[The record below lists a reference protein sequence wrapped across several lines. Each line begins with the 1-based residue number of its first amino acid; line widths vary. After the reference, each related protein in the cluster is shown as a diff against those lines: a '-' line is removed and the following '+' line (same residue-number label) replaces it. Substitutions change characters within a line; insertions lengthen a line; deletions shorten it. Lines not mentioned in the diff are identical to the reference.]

1 MNILIFGCGSIGTH
15 HAHAARSLNFKVF
28 ITDINSIQMEYMKNK
43 LYPTMIKKEVELAEK
58 YLKALP
64 DKILSVG
71 RMGTYRYV
79 DIDDIIMQALEFKK
93 TV

>member
-43 LYPTMIKKEVELAEK
+43 LYPSRYGKWDKKLL
-58 YLKALP
+58 Y
-64 DKILSVG
+64 
-71 RMGTYRYV
+71 
-79 DIDDIIMQALEFKK
+79 
-93 TV
+93 